1 MILVPHFANSYG
13 FNFEKMQTSSSPS
26 YSSLW
31 IMKVWIMKSISFQI
45 FSVIVSLKDA
55 KAKVFEILND
65 LNQEKKAMAE
75 IDIEIPR

>member
-1 MILVPHFANSYG
+1 
-13 FNFEKMQTSSSPS
+13 MQ
-26 YSSLW
+26 
-31 IMKVWIMKSISFQI
+31 KVISFSFFENIFSI

-65 LNQEKKAMAE
+65 LNQEKKAMSE

>member
-1 MILVPHFANSYG
+1 MTYLMIKG
-13 FNFEKMQTSSSPS
+13 
-26 YSSLW
+26 
-31 IMKVWIMKSISFQI
+31 KSFKKERDSIFLFIENIFFFSI

-65 LNQEKKAMAE
+65 LNQEKKAMSE

>member
-1 MILVPHFANSYG
+1 MTYLMIKGKLFKNERDILFIENIFFS
-13 FNFEKMQTSSSPS
+13 
-26 YSSLW
+26 
-31 IMKVWIMKSISFQI
+31 I

-65 LNQEKKAMAE
+65 LNQEKKAMGE

>member
-1 MILVPHFANSYG
+1 MTYLMIKG
-13 FNFEKMQTSSSPS
+13 
-26 YSSLW
+26 
-31 IMKVWIMKSISFQI
+31 KSFKNAKKIYIFFLFIENIFSI

-65 LNQEKKAMAE
+65 LNQEKKAMGE

>member
-1 MILVPHFANSYG
+1 MTYLMIKG
-13 FNFEKMQTSSSPS
+13 
-26 YSSLW
+26 
-31 IMKVWIMKSISFQI
+31 KSFKNAKDNIYIVLLIENIFSI

-65 LNQEKKAMAE
+65 LNQEKKAMSE

>member
-1 MILVPHFANSYG
+1 MTYLMIKGKSFKNSKDNL
-13 FNFEKMQTSSSPS
+13 FLFVKNIFS
-26 YSSLW
+26 
-31 IMKVWIMKSISFQI
+31 I

-65 LNQEKKAMAE
+65 LNQEKKAMGE

>member
-1 MILVPHFANSYG
+1 MTYLMIKG
-13 FNFEKMQTSSSPS
+13 
-26 YSSLW
+26 
-31 IMKVWIMKSISFQI
+31 KSFKNAKDTIFVLFIENIFSI

-65 LNQEKKAMAE
+65 LNQEKKAMGE

>member
-1 MILVPHFANSYG
+1 MIKGKSFKNSKDNL
-13 FNFEKMQTSSSPS
+13 FLFVKNIFS
-26 YSSLW
+26 
-31 IMKVWIMKSISFQI
+31 I

-65 LNQEKKAMAE
+65 LNQEKKAMGE

>member
-1 MILVPHFANSYG
+1 MTYLMIKG
-13 FNFEKMQTSSSPS
+13 
-26 YSSLW
+26 
-31 IMKVWIMKSISFQI
+31 KSFKNERDSIFLFIENIFFSI

-65 LNQEKKAMAE
+65 LNQEKKAMSE

>member
-1 MILVPHFANSYG
+1 
-13 FNFEKMQTSSSPS
+13 MQKTMFVF
-26 YSSLW
+26 YL
-31 IMKVWIMKSISFQI
+31 MKIFFSI

-65 LNQEKKAMAE
+65 LNQEKKAMGE

>member
-1 MILVPHFANSYG
+1 
-13 FNFEKMQTSSSPS
+13 
-26 YSSLW
+26 
-31 IMKVWIMKSISFQI
+31 MKEIESIFLFIENIFFSI

-65 LNQEKKAMAE
+65 LNQEKKAMSE

>member
-1 MILVPHFANSYG
+1 
-13 FNFEKMQTSSSPS
+13 
-26 YSSLW
+26 
-31 IMKVWIMKSISFQI
+31 MKEIVFFCLLKIFFFSI

-65 LNQEKKAMAE
+65 LNQEKKAMSE

>member
-1 MILVPHFANSYG
+1 MIKG
-13 FNFEKMQTSSSPS
+13 
-26 YSSLW
+26 
-31 IMKVWIMKSISFQI
+31 KSFKNAKDNIFLFIENIFSI

-65 LNQEKKAMAE
+65 LNQEKKAMGE

>member
-1 MILVPHFANSYG
+1 MTYLMIKG
-13 FNFEKMQTSSSPS
+13 
-26 YSSLW
+26 
-31 IMKVWIMKSISFQI
+31 KSFKNERDSIFWFIENIFFSI

-65 LNQEKKAMAE
+65 LNQEKKAMSE

>member
-1 MILVPHFANSYG
+1 MTYLMIKG
-13 FNFEKMQTSSSPS
+13 
-26 YSSLW
+26 
-31 IMKVWIMKSISFQI
+31 KSFKNAKDNIYIFLLIENIFSI

-65 LNQEKKAMAE
+65 LNQEKKAMGE

>member
-1 MILVPHFANSYG
+1 MTYLMIKG
-13 FNFEKMQTSSSPS
+13 
-26 YSSLW
+26 
-31 IMKVWIMKSISFQI
+31 KSFKNAKDNIYIFFLLIENIFSI

-65 LNQEKKAMAE
+65 LNQEKKAMGE

>member
-1 MILVPHFANSYG
+1 MTYLMIKG
-13 FNFEKMQTSSSPS
+13 
-26 YSSLW
+26 
-31 IMKVWIMKSISFQI
+31 KSFKNERDSIFLFIENIFFSI

-65 LNQEKKAMAE
+65 LNQEKKAMGE

>member
-1 MILVPHFANSYG
+1 MTSLMIKGKSFKNERNSI
-13 FNFEKMQTSSSPS
+13 FLFIENIFFS
-26 YSSLW
+26 
-31 IMKVWIMKSISFQI
+31 I

-65 LNQEKKAMAE
+65 LNQEKKAMSE

>member
-1 MILVPHFANSYG
+1 MTYLMIKG
-13 FNFEKMQTSSSPS
+13 
-26 YSSLW
+26 
-31 IMKVWIMKSISFQI
+31 KSFKNAKKIYIYIYIYIFFLFIENIFSI

-65 LNQEKKAMAE
+65 LNQEKKAMGE

>member
-1 MILVPHFANSYG
+1 MTYLMIKG
-13 FNFEKMQTSSSPS
+13 
-26 YSSLW
+26 
-31 IMKVWIMKSISFQI
+31 KSFKNAKDNIFFIYWKYFSI

-65 LNQEKKAMAE
+65 LNQEKKAMGE

>member
-1 MILVPHFANSYG
+1 MTYLMIKG
-13 FNFEKMQTSSSPS
+13 
-26 YSSLW
+26 
-31 IMKVWIMKSISFQI
+31 KSFKNERDSIYLFIENIFFSI

-65 LNQEKKAMAE
+65 LNQEKKAMSE